1 MLRQSNFIVVDALF
15 QTCRENFRRD
25 LDDILAS
32 ATTCFLVGPAE
43 INSLADHLITKQ
55 QAKLT
60 KLGPNAIREKS
71 WTTSVLVSA
80 VLHMAQKFLKQTVL
94 PVVTIALGTPG
105 DPYQTVQVRPPQVYL
120 QDLLHSVFD
129 KANLLPAFLQ
139 EVANKLESTIN
150 FSPAATLKGLLFL
163 R

>member
-1 MLRQSNFIVVDALF
+1 MLRQSNFVVVDALF

-43 INSLADHLITKQ
+43 IKLLAEHLISKQ

-80 VLHMAQKFLKQTVL
+80 VLHMGQNFLKQTVL

-105 DPYQTVQVRPPQVYL
+105 DPYQTVQVRL
-120 QDLLHSVFD
+120 SALT
-129 KANLLPAFLQ
+129 
-139 EVANKLESTIN
+139 E
-150 FSPAATLKGLLFL
+150 GLTALCL
-163 R
+163 